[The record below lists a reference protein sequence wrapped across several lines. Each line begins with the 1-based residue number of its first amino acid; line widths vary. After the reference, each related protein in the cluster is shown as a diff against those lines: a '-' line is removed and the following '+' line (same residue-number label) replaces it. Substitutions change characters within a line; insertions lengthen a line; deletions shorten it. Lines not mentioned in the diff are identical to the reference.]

1 MAWLRRRAASAS
13 MRAPEALSRH
23 VGYRLRAQGAG
34 AAAWARRRA
43 AILSMRA
50 ASMPAPK
57 PLSTLTVHTPGEH
70 DVSAASSGVRPC
82 SAGYVAFMQ
91 THEANHLW
99 QVRISLHVSSTLSL
113 YDVGFV

>member
-13 MRAPEALSRH
+13 MRASEALSRH
-23 VGYRLRAQGAG
+23 AVYRLRVQGAG

-82 SAGYVAFMQ
+82 RVQARTPFTSLTVLAKGGRAPA
-91 THEANHLW
+91 THLCTFAHTDTRAW
-99 QVRISLHVSSTLSL
+99 
-113 YDVGFV
+113 